1 MLKFPKKNL
10 FLLPAVFLAV
20 FLFYKYIHRNNW
32 SLFVY
37 PYGDTSQDTI
47 KVINAYD
54 SLEACKKGF
63 EFNKKSFSKASFE
76 CGYKC
81 KIQDSELGLYMC
93 EKTID

>member
-1 MLKFPKKNL
+1 MSKLQKKNTV
-10 FLLPAVFLAV
+10 LLLAVFLAV
-20 FLFYKYIHRNNW
+20 FLFYKYLPRNNW

-37 PYGDTSQDTI
+37 PYGDISQDAI
-47 KVINAYD
+47 KAINAYD

-63 EFNKKSFSKASFE
+63 EFNKKSFPKASFE